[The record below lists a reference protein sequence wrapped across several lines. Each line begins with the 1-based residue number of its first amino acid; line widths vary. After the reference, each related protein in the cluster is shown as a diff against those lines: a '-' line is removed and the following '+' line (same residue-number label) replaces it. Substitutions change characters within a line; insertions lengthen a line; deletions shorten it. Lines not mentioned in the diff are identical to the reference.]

1 MLTKKEK
8 LKYLMADI
16 LYDTLFNGKDY
27 DEELLEIYGEWFRE
41 DKNDSETWN
50 DILYEIEDTINEI
63 CGLEP
68 EEEE

>member
-8 LKYLMADI
+8 LKHLMADV
-16 LYDTLFNGKDY
+16 LYDALFNGKDY
-27 DEELLEIYGEWFRE
+27 DEELVEIYDEWFCE

-50 DILYEIEDTINEI
+50 DILYEVENTINEI

>member
-8 LKYLMADI
+8 LKRLMADV

-27 DEELLEIYGEWFRE
+27 DEKLLEIYGEWFRE

-68 EEEE
+68 EEE